1 MSREHSRNA
10 HKFRLIENP
19 CADNY
24 VRQSALNFH
33 PLGWNFDGRWPTLWL
48 AHLSGV
54 SLLTYPHTADPLNY
68 S

>member
-24 VRQSALNFH
+24 VRQSALNFREKG
-33 PLGWNFDGRWPTLWL
+33 PPVWGIFGGKFVFCG
-48 AHLSGV
+48 SGEIRR
-54 SLLTYPHTADPLNY
+54 
-68 S
+68 